1 MSTEP
6 HVYVWSWSGEL
17 LEAVPLAEFGINHDI
32 DQRRLLAELLLVQ
45 AVTGREPQPLVFD
58 RGAGIGDTL
67 LTLTP
72 RLWLVP
78 LH

>member
-1 MSTEP
+1 MEP
-6 HVYVWSWSGEL
+6 HVYVWSWSGEV
-17 LEAVPLAEFGINHDI
+17 LEAVPLAEFAATHDI

-45 AVTGREPQPLVFD
+45 AVTGREPEPLVLEAE
-58 RGAGIGDTL
+58 AGDVL

-72 RLWLVP
+72 RLWSVP

>member
-17 LEAVPLAEFGINHDI
+17 VEAVPLAEFAINHDI

-45 AVTGREPQPLVFD
+45 AVAGREPQPLVF
-58 RGAGIGDTL
+58 GAGIGEIL

-72 RLWLVP
+72 RLWPVP
-78 LH
+78 LR